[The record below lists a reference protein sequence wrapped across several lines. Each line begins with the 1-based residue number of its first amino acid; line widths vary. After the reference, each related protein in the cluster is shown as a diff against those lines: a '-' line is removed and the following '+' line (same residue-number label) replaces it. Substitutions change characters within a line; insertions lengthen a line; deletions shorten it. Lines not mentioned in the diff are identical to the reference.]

1 VYWLLKGGLVAE
13 VAALWM
19 SGIEPKSD
27 GAEAATILE
36 RAIAGDSAAFEQI
49 LKLHERR
56 VLMLSWRLLGNIE
69 DAQDITQ
76 EVFLRAFKYLHRFD
90 TSKPVEAWLV
100 RITVNVCRDFGR
112 HRQRRQSL
120 SAEFQL
126 PGVTNTDPYSDLA
139 SGERKRMLREAI
151 ASLPHKE
158 RAAFVLRDIEGLST
172 AEVAGILNSSETTV
186 RSQISIA
193 RVKIRKAIERLQG
206 GAR

>member
-1 VYWLLKGGLVAE
+1 VAE
-13 VAALWM
+13 IAALWM

-27 GAEAATILE
+27 GAEAAEIAIILE
-36 RAIAGDSAAFEQI
+36 RAVAGDSAAFEQI

-69 DAQDITQ
+69 DAQDSTQ
-76 EVFLRAFKYLHRFD
+76 EVFLRAFKYLHRVD
-90 TSKPVEAWLV
+90 TTRPIEAWLV

-112 HRQRRQSL
+112 HRQRRQLL
-120 SAEFQL
+120 STEFQS
-126 PGVTNTDPYSDLA
+126 PGVTSVDPYADLA
-139 SGERKRMLREAI
+139 TGEQKKMLREAI

-158 RAAFVLRDIEGLST
+158 RTAFVLRDIEGLPT

-193 RVKIRKAIERLQG
+193 RVKIRKAIERFQG
-206 GAR
+206 GER